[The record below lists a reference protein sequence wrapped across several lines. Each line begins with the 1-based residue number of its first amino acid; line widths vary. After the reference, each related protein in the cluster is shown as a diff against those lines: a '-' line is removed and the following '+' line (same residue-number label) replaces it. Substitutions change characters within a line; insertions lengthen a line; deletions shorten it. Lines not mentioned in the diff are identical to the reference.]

1 MTKTTII
8 LLSGLFVVAVVGLFV
23 VVSMSPT
30 DETNGDD
37 TTDAV
42 ATSSPDET
50 ADEATP
56 YPNIDRIN
64 AKHFYAEGTHTFV
77 GELAM
82 PTPCDLLETSAEVR
96 ESLPEQV
103 TLQFSVVNE
112 ADTCA
117 QVITPQ
123 RFMIEVE
130 ASEEAS
136 FDAQF
141 MGRAIDLNL
150 IEPEP
155 GETPDDFE
163 LYIKG

>member
-1 MTKTTII
+1 MSKTII
-8 LLSGLFVVAVVGLFV
+8 ILSGLFVAAVVGLFV
-23 VVSMSPT
+23 LVGVSPT
-30 DETNGDD
+30 DEGNGDD

-56 YPNIDRIN
+56 YPNINRIT
-64 AKHFYAEGTHTFV
+64 AKHFFVDGTHTFV
-77 GELAM
+77 GEIPM
-82 PTPCDLLETSAEVR
+82 PTPCDLVETDAEVR

-112 ADTCA
+112 AEMCA
-117 QVITPQ
+117 QAVTPQ
-123 RFMIEVE
+123 RFLIEVE

-136 FDAQF
+136 FDARF
-141 MGRAIDLNL
+141 MDRTVELNL
-150 IEPEP
+150 VEPAP
-155 GETPDDFE
+155 GETPADFE